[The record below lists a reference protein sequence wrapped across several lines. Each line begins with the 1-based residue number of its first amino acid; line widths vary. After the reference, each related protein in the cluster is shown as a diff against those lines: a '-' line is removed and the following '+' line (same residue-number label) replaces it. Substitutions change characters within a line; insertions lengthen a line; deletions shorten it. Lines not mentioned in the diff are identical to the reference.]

1 VISPYRRVL
10 TLPGAFAFSVAA
22 FVARMP
28 ISMVGLG
35 IVLLVEGH
43 SGSYALAGSVSAAY
57 ILANAV
63 MAPVHG
69 RLADRLGQHRVLP
82 LAIGVYGAAL
92 ATLILVVVTDAPTP
106 VPHLT
111 AAVVGAALPPL
122 GSSVRARWTEL
133 LRGQPDLQTAY
144 ALEGVVDEAIFI
156 LGPVIVTLLATAVSP
171 GAGLSAALVLGVG
184 GTLALAAQRSTEP
197 PVHRPDR
204 RSGRG
209 SALGWGLMA
218 PLLAASF
225 ALGSLFGSAEVVT
238 VAFADEAGRPA
249 AAGPLLAVWAL
260 GSMLAGL
267 ITGALSWRASPLRR
281 FKAGVLSLAVTMT
294 PLALIDSVGLLA
306 VGLFLAGFAISPS
319 MIAAIAVVEET
330 VPPSRL
336 TEGIAWMTT
345 GLAAGVA
352 PGAALAGWVVDHSGA
367 SAGSLVAA
375 LSGYLATLLALA
387 CRPGRPADALE
398 PVGSPIRSALRLPAV
413 PAAPDGDHPP
423 AEAGHRGRDRDQYQ
437 R

>member
-1 VISPYRRVL
+1 
-10 TLPGAFAFSVAA
+10 
-22 FVARMP
+22 
-28 ISMVGLG
+28 
-35 IVLLVEGH
+35 
-43 SGSYALAGSVSAAY
+43 
-57 ILANAV
+57 
-63 MAPVHG
+63 
-69 RLADRLGQHRVLP
+69 
-82 LAIGVYGAAL
+82 
-92 ATLILVVVTDAPTP
+92 
-106 VPHLT
+106 
-111 AAVVGAALPPL
+111 
-122 GSSVRARWTEL
+122 
-133 LRGQPDLQTAY
+133 
-144 ALEGVVDEAIFI
+144 
-156 LGPVIVTLLATAVSP
+156 
-171 GAGLSAALVLGVG
+171 
-184 GTLALAAQRSTEP
+184 
-197 PVHRPDR
+197 
-204 RSGRG
+204 
-209 SALGWGLMA
+209 MA

-367 SAGSLVAA
+367 SAGYLVAA